1 MHRDSKNSCEVMS
14 SIDCTMR
21 ASVRDRRKSDF
32 SSVSL
37 LFSALTGLE
46 AMTQVKEASRDVGN
60 DDNSTY
66 IYGGI
71 SISLEIVLNV

>member
-1 MHRDSKNSCEVMS
+1 
-14 SIDCTMR
+14 
-21 ASVRDRRKSDF
+21 
-32 SSVSL
+32 
-37 LFSALTGLE
+37 
-46 AMTQVKEASRDVGN
+46 MTQVKEASRDVGN